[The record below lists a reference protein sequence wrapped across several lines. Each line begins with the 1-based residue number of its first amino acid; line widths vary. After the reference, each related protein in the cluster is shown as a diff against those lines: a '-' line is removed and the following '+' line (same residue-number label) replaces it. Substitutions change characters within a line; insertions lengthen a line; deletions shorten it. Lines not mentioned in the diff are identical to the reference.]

1 MRVLSVLHRFL
12 PRYAAGTEVYAGE
25 LNRELSRRGH
35 QVALFTGDPA
45 AAAPYTYTWED
56 LPVLAVPWRSGRPA
70 SPVATFLAG
79 FGNPA
84 VEQRF
89 RDYCRAQK
97 PDIVHVHHLLG
108 LSPTLPALARR
119 LGARVV
125 VTLHDYWFRC
135 SNTWL
140 LRYDEQ
146 VCPGPGLGFHCA
158 GCALYRLGRKP
169 NPAIMAPAAPLFVA
183 RTMRLRHALRLADAL
198 IAPSHLV
205 ARVFAADPALR
216 DKLHTIP
223 HGVSPPTPL
232 AAAERPPKRD
242 GVRFGY
248 VGSLIRAKGAHVII
262 EAFNGLPAGP
272 DELHLYGDLT
282 ADGVYSAGLRQLA
295 ARPGVHFHGRVE
307 HQQVLAALSTMDVL
321 LVPSLWQETFAVNVD
336 EAQALGV
343 PVVVS
348 SITAAVERIQP
359 EVNGL
364 QAPPGDVAAWR
375 AQMRRLRDEPDLLG
389 RLRAAARRPKSAAAH
404 AEEVEGLYQ
413 RVLAG
418 EL

>member
-1 MRVLSVLHRFL
+1 MRILSVLHRFL

-25 LNRELSRRGH
+25 LNRELARRGH

-45 AAAPYTYTWED
+45 AVAPYAYTWED

-84 VEQRF
+84 VERRF
-89 RDYCRAQK
+89 GEHCAAYK
-97 PDIVHVHHLLG
+97 PDLVHVHHLLG
-108 LSPTLPALARR
+108 LSPALPAIARR
-119 LGARVV
+119 YGARVV

-146 VCPGPGLGFHCA
+146 LCPGPGLGFHCG
-158 GCALYRLGRKP
+158 GCALHRLGRQP
-169 NPAIMAPAAPLFVA
+169 NAMLMAPAAPLFVA
-183 RTMRLRHALRLADAL
+183 RTLRLRQALRQADAL
-198 IAPSHLV
+198 IAPSDLV
-205 ARVFAADPALR
+205 ARVFAADAALR
-216 DKLHTIP
+216 GKLHTIP
-223 HGVSPPTPL
+223 HGVSPLAPL
-232 AAAERPPKRD
+232 AGVQRPPARD
-242 GVRFGY
+242 GVRYGY
-248 VGSLIRAKGAHVII
+248 VGSLIRAKGAHVIV
-262 EAFNGLPAGP
+262 EAFNGLPAGQ
-272 DELHLYGDLT
+272 DELHLYGDQTTDLAYT
-282 ADGVYSAGLRQLA
+282 AAVRGLV

-307 HQQVLAALSTMDVL
+307 HQQVLAALAGLDVL

-359 EVNGL
+359 EGNGL
-364 QAPPGDVAAWR
+364 QSPPGDVAAWR
-375 AQMRRLRDEPDLLG
+375 ACMLRLRDEPGLLD
-389 RLRAAARRPKSAAAH
+389 RLRGAARHPKSAAAH
-404 AEEVEGLYQ
+404 ALEIEGLYQ
-413 RVLAG
+413 RVVAG
-418 EL
+418 SP